1 MKHFFDIQIA
11 TEIGI
16 NPAIVL
22 ENISYW
28 VTENTVNNRNLFNG
42 EYWTYNSKKAYEQM
56 FPYMS
61 LKQIN
66 GAFEKLLDAGYIK
79 KGNFNEDKL
88 DRTLWYTLTDLA
100 REKMGWYVQNQQ
112 NMPANNVP
120 THFPSGENAISL
132 RGKCNFPTGE
142 MQFPYR
148 ENNHYTDINNTD
160 INIINNITT
169 KSEAKAD
176 EKVNYESEFEVL
188 YKKYPRKEGKKQALR
203 HFVHARKTGHTV
215 EEIEHALDN
224 YIAYLKAEK
233 TERRF
238 TKQASTWFNNW
249 EDWVNFEA
257 EPEYADKTKCPRLT
271 DTQIAEQ
278 TDKRWTYIA

>member
-1 MKHFFDIQIA
+1 MKHFFDVQIA

-22 ENISYW
+22 ENIAYW
-28 VTENTVNNRNLFNG
+28 VLENTANNRNLFDG

-56 FPYMS
+56 FPYMT

-66 GAFEKLLDAGYIK
+66 GAFEKLLVAGYIK

-100 REKMGWYVQNQQ
+100 REKIGWYAQFQQ
-112 NMPANNVP
+112 NMPANGVP

-132 RGKCNFPTGE
+132 KGKCNSPTGE
-142 MQFPYR
+142 MQFPSG

-160 INIINNITT
+160 ININNNIST
-169 KSEAKAD
+169 KKTKKAAETADFEA
-176 EKVNYESEFEVL
+176 EFNEI
-188 YKKYPRKEGKKQALR
+188 YKQYPRKEGKKEALR
-203 HFVHARKTGHTV
+203 HFIHSRKAGHTA
-215 EEIEHALDN
+215 EEIEQALNN
-224 YIAYLKAEK
+224 YKAYLKAEK

-249 EDWVNFEA
+249 EDW
-257 EPEYADKTKCPRLT
+257 ADTDEEEFADNKVKCPRLT
-271 DTQIAEQ
+271 ESQIAKQE
-278 TDKRWTYIA
+278 DKRWTYIA